1 MRKLKVGGASALIL
15 LLSWSLIPALADSE
29 RHVDPRLQ
37 RHVTIHAPA
46 IPVSE
51 LLASLSSQTGIKFS
65 ADVYI
70 RDRKVN
76 LFAADRPVDEIMER
90 LRQHLRCLWSVKEDK
105 RDAPTYK
112 LWQDQKQ
119 RETEQKLRD
128 DAENREASEYLEKSC
143 RARLDRYSQYADALK
158 LSDAELRETA
168 LTDPCLV
175 YDLTDPL
182 SRAIVRFLAGLPQD
196 RLSAF
201 IEGLEDPAGSQS
213 EIPFAELP
221 ADAQELILAKIAEA
235 LPPGQPMPK
244 TDSVA
249 FCYWWHIPASIVIS
263 ADGMEDE
270 SVISDK
276 DQCLEYAAQSLREN
290 GFISEDMEKQILEN
304 RKADQAKRD
313 QEAEDELKNAGPEPD
328 DPALRKKVT
337 LGLKSLK
344 NPLSA
349 VLEALADK
357 SEVDL
362 IADHF
367 TVPPATIPSWV
378 NEELPVYKVMHAV
391 CKIYGQDWRK
401 EGLYLVINDQEW
413 YDKVP
418 KECPKWFI
426 DKWTLVLKDRKHFTL
441 DDLATAACEITP
453 EQARGSLRYN
463 RELRDAG
470 LMALI
475 FDMTALRF
483 YHSLSKSQRG
493 MASDDGGL
501 KWKSLTNPQRERFRK
516 AQWSAED
523 EPSPPDEQLA
533 AFGVFTV
540 REHTDADLPALTE
553 GQQYLKL
560 VFRFGPTDGGADKR
574 ESLVRVLKDR

>member
-1 MRKLKVGGASALIL
+1 MRESKACSISAFLF
-15 LLSWSLIPALADSE
+15 LLSWSLIPASAEPE

-46 IPVSE
+46 TPVSE

-70 RDRKVN
+70 RDRKIS
-76 LFAADRPVDEIMER
+76 LFVTDRPVDEIMER
-90 LRQHLRCLWSVKEDK
+90 LRQHLRCRWSVREDK
-105 RDAPTYK
+105 KGTPTYE

-119 RETEQKLRD
+119 RRIEQKLRD
-128 DAENREASEYLEKSC
+128 DAESRDESEYLEKSR

-182 SRAIVRFLAGLPQD
+182 SRAMIRFLAGLPQD

-201 IEGLEDPAGSQS
+201 MEGLEDPAGTPS

-221 ADAQELILAKIAEA
+221 ADARELILAKIAEA

-263 ADGMEDE
+263 ADGMEGE
-270 SVISDK
+270 SVIKDK
-276 DQCLEYAAQSLREN
+276 DQCPEYAAESLREN
-290 GFISEDMEKQILEN
+290 GFISEDMERQILDK
-304 RKADQAKRD
+304 RKADQVKRD

-337 LGLKSLK
+337 LGLKSLR

-357 SEVDL
+357 SGVDL

-401 EGLYLVINDQEW
+401 EGLYLVVNDQEG

-475 FDMTALRF
+475 FDTTALRF

-540 REHTDADLPALTE
+540 RDYTDADLPALTE

-560 VFRFGPTDGGADKR
+560 VFRFGPTDGEADKR
-574 ESLVRVLKDR
+574 ESLVRVLKGK

>member
-1 MRKLKVGGASALIL
+1 MRGSKACSISAFLF
-15 LLSWSLIPALADSE
+15 LLSWSLIPVLAEPE
-29 RHVDPRLQ
+29 RHADPRLQ

-46 IPVSE
+46 TPVSE
-51 LLASLSSQTGIKFS
+51 LLASLSSQTGISFS
-65 ADVYI
+65 ADAHV

-76 LFAADRPVDEIMER
+76 LFAADRPLDEIMER

-105 RDAPTYK
+105 KGTPTYE

-119 RETEQKLRD
+119 RQYEQKLRD
-128 DAENREASEYLEKSC
+128 DVENREASEYLEKSC
-143 RARLDRYSQYADALK
+143 RARLDRFSQYADALK
-158 LSDAELRETA
+158 LSDAELREMA

-182 SRAIVRFLAGLPQD
+182 SQAIVRFLAGLPQD
-196 RLSAF
+196 KLSAF
-201 IEGLEDPAGSQS
+201 IEGLEDPAGTPS
-213 EIPFAELP
+213 EMPFGELP
-221 ADAQELILAKIAEA
+221 ADARELVLARIAEA
-235 LPPGQPMPK
+235 LPPGEPMPK
-244 TDSVA
+244 IDSVA
-249 FCYWWHIPASIVIS
+249 FYYWWNIPASVVIG
-263 ADGMEDE
+263 AEGMEGE
-270 SVISDK
+270 SVIKDK
-276 DQCLEYAAQSLREN
+276 DQCPEYAAQSLREN
-290 GFISEDMEKQILEN
+290 GFISEDMEKRILDK
-304 RKADQAKRD
+304 RKADQVKRD

-328 DPALRKKVT
+328 DPALRKKIT

-349 VLEALADK
+349 VLEAVADK
-357 SEVDL
+357 SGVDL

-367 TVPPATIPSWV
+367 TVPPAKIPPWV
-378 NEELPVYKVMHAV
+378 NEELPVYKIMHAV
-391 CKIYGQDWRK
+391 SKIYGQDWKK

-470 LMALI
+470 LITLI
-475 FDMTALRF
+475 FNTSALRF

-493 MASDDGGL
+493 MAWDDGGL
-501 KWKSLTNPQRERFRK
+501 KWKSLTNPQREQFIK

-523 EPSPPDEQLA
+523 EPAPPDEQLA
-533 AFGVFTV
+533 AFGIFAV
-540 REHTDADLPALTE
+540 REHTDADLPAMTS

-560 VFRFGPTDGGADKR
+560 VFRFGPTDGIADKR
-574 ESLVRVLKDR
+574 ESLVRVLKDK

>member
-46 IPVSE
+46 TPVSE

-276 DQCLEYAAQSLREN
+276 DQCPEYAAQSLREN